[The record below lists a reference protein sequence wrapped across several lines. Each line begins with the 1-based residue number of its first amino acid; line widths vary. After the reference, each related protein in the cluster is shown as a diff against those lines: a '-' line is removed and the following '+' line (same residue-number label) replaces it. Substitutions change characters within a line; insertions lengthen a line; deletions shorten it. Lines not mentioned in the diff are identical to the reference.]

1 VSVKVSRL
9 QPSRWDLVRR
19 LAREYAAT
27 SQLPAVS
34 LHAATSHEAAPP
46 IYAGMRQPGGTTAV
60 DSQTIYPI
68 ASITKPIVGLAFVM
82 LIERGLVSLSTKVA
96 QVLPELAT
104 HGKGGLELRH
114 LLTHT
119 SGLPDLLDD
128 NQTLRE
134 SNAPLQTF
142 VEKTCEATTAFLP
155 GRGAMYQSMG
165 FALAGTMFE
174 AIAGKPLGLFLQEE
188 LFRPLGMESTCLGM
202 QNDWQSGPNP
212 REQRIAEVSLSGT
225 QQQLKDGHWNS
236 TYWRKL
242 GAPWGGMLSS
252 GPDMARFA
260 RWMLTASRSALHFC
274 SEWKATDASVPKLV
288 SPAGI
293 RLATANHL
301 AYFKE
306 LPEADRRARRWGIG
320 WRHHWGDTSAY
331 VGDLWSE
338 KSFGH
343 WGASGSLLWI
353 DPEQDLSLVIL
364 STQAQPIA
372 GESLARLANL
382 VCAAFDR

>member
-1 VSVKVSRL
+1 MSRL
-9 QPSRWDLVRR
+9 QPSRWDLLRR

-34 LHAATSHEAAPP
+34 LHAVTTHEVAPP
-46 IYAGMRQPGGTTAV
+46 IYAGTLRPGSATAV
-60 DSQTIYPI
+60 DERTIYPI

-82 LIERGLVSLSTKVA
+82 LIERGLVTLSTKVA
-96 QVLPELAT
+96 SVLPELAT
-104 HGKGGLELRH
+104 QGKGGLELRH

-119 SGLPDLLDD
+119 SGLPDLLED
-128 NQTLRE
+128 NQTQRE
-134 SNAPLQTF
+134 SHAPLKTF
-142 VEKTCEATTAFLP
+142 VEKTCAATTAFLP

-165 FALAGTMFE
+165 FALAGVMFE
-174 AIAGKPLGLFLQEE
+174 AIAGKPLGLFLQDE
-188 LFRPLGMESTCLGM
+188 LFRPLGMDSTCLGM
-202 QNDWQSGPNP
+202 PNDWQSGPNP
-212 REQRIAEVSLSGT
+212 REQQIAEVSLSGT

-252 GPDMARFA
+252 GPDMAKFA
-260 RWMLTASRSALHFC
+260 RWMLTASRDALLSSSKPNGSDWSF
-274 SEWKATDASVPKLV
+274 PKLV

-293 RLATANHL
+293 RLATADHL

-306 LPEADRRARRWGIG
+306 VPEADRRARRWGIG
-320 WRHHWGDTSAY
+320 WRHHWGDTSAF

-353 DPEQDLSLVIL
+353 DPKQDLSLVIL

-372 GESLARLANL
+372 GEALAKLANL
-382 VCAAFDR
+382 VCAAFDS